1 MEKHVY
7 QSEHDFVHKLEDLV
21 RNGVKPEHIDTRTPH
36 PVLHA
41 EEILRM
47 KPSNVRRFVLVGGLC
62 GIATGYL
69 FPSLTALDWT
79 LFVGNKPLVGIP
91 PYTVIAFELM
101 VLFGGLSGFLGL
113 MIESRMPAVRTIIS
127 DDVFPDQYEIYVKK
141 D

>member
-7 QSEHDFVHKLEDLV
+7 QSEHDFMHKLEELLKS
-21 RNGVKPEHIDTRTPH
+21 GVKPEQIDTRTPH

-41 EEILRM
+41 EELLAM
-47 KPSNVRRFVLVGGLC
+47 PQSDVRRFVLVGGIC
-62 GIATGYL
+62 GVATGYL

-101 VLFGGLSGFLGL
+101 VLFGGLSGMLGL
-113 MIESRMPAVRTIIS
+113 LWTARMPGVRTIIS
-127 DDVFPDQYEIYVKK
+127 DDVFSDQFEIYVKR

>member
-1 MEKHVY
+1 MEKHIY
-7 QSEHDFVHKLEDLV
+7 QSEHDFIHKLEELLKS
-21 RNGVKPEHIDTRTPH
+21 GVKPDEIDTRTPH

-41 EEILRM
+41 EELLAM
-47 KPSNVRRFVLVGGLC
+47 PQSDVRRFVLVGGIL

-69 FPSLTALDWT
+69 FPSLTALDWP

-101 VLFGGLSGFLGL
+101 VLFGGLSGMLGL
-113 MIESRMPAVRTIIS
+113 LWTARMPGVRTIIS
-127 DDVFPDQYEIYVKK
+127 DDVFPDQYEIYVKR

>member
-1 MEKHVY
+1 MDKFVY
-7 QSEHDFVHKLEDLV
+7 QSEHDFMHKLEELLKS
-21 RNGVKPEHIDTRTPH
+21 GVKPEDIDTRTPH
-36 PVLHA
+36 PVHHA

-47 KPSNVRRFVLVGGLC
+47 RPSRVRLFTLAGGLT

-127 DDVFPDQYEIYVKK
+127 DDVFPDQFEIYVKK

>member
-1 MEKHVY
+1 MEKFIY
-7 QSEHDFVHKLEDLV
+7 QSEHDFMHKLEELLKS
-21 RNGVKPEHIDTRTPH
+21 GVSPENIDTRTPH
-36 PVLHA
+36 PVHHA

-47 KPSNVRRFVLVGGLC
+47 RPSRVRLFTLIGGLT

-127 DDVFPDQYEIYVKK
+127 DDVFPDQFEIYVKK

>member
-7 QSEHDFVHKLEDLV
+7 QSEHDFIHKLEELLKS
-21 RNGVKPEHIDTRTPH
+21 GVKADQIDTRTPH

-41 EEILRM
+41 EELLAM
-47 KPSNVRRFVLVGGLC
+47 PQSDVRRFVLVGGIL

-69 FPSLTALDWT
+69 FPSLTALDWP

-101 VLFGGLSGFLGL
+101 VLFGGLSGMLGL
-113 MIESRMPAVRTIIS
+113 LWTARMPGVRTIIS
-127 DDVFPDQYEIYVKK
+127 DDVFPDQYEIYVKR

>member
-7 QSEHDFVHKLEDLV
+7 QSEHDFMHKLEELLKS
-21 RNGVKPEHIDTRTPH
+21 GVKPEDIDTRTPH
-36 PVLHA
+36 PVHHA

-47 KPSNVRRFVLVGGLC
+47 RPSRVRLFTLAGGLT

-127 DDVFPDQYEIYVKK
+127 DDVFSDQFEIYVKK

>member
-1 MEKHVY
+1 MEKHIY
-7 QSEHDFVHKLEDLV
+7 QSEHDFMHKLEELLKS
-21 RNGVKPEHIDTRTPH
+21 GVKPESIDTRTPH

-41 EEILRM
+41 EELLDM
-47 KPSNVRRFVLVGGLC
+47 KPSRVRLFTLAGGIA
-62 GIATGYL
+62 GVATGYL

-101 VLFGGLSGFLGL
+101 VLFGGLAGFLGL
-113 MIESRMPAVRTIIS
+113 IVESRMPAVRTIIS
-127 DDVFPDQYEIYVKK
+127 NDVFPDQFEIYVKR